1 MEKLQKN
8 ISYILQFI
16 DSPRV
21 MASSVSN
28 LANNFSK
35 EIYKIKCKYKHDDK
49 KFQTSKIHV

>member
-49 KFQTSKIHV
+49 SFKSLMKG